1 MKVLTYD
8 REERVRNRKK
18 DILSGMK
25 LKKGLNID
33 QIFRKTYKQTPVYTN
48 ARHRPYGFQNQ
59 LSKDIPLFSVYNG
72 KFWNMAIMVSGPVLS
87 QGEMIGLKCLYII
100 FACR

>member
-8 REERVRNRKK
+8 REERVRNRKQ

-33 QIFRKTYKQTPVYTN
+33 QIFRKTYKQTPVHTN
-48 ARHRPYGFQNQ
+48 ARHRP
-59 LSKDIPLFSVYNG
+59 
-72 KFWNMAIMVSGPVLS
+72 
-87 QGEMIGLKCLYII
+87 
-100 FACR
+100 